1 MVSEKAIIKNSKGLH
16 LKPAGFLCHVALE
29 YHSVIL
35 LKIRE
40 KQVNAKSVLGVLSAC
55 IKQGEMVTIECN
67 GEDEEQALRAMIKAI
82 ANGLGEKE
90 DA

>member
-1 MVSEKAIIKNSKGLH
+1 MVSEQARIKNSKGLH

-29 YHSVIL
+29 FHSIIL
-35 LKIRE
+35 LKIRGKE
-40 KQVNAKSVLGVLSAC
+40 VNAKSILGVLSAC
-55 IKQGEMVTIECN
+55 IKQGEVVTIECS
-67 GEDEEQALRAMIKAI
+67 GDDEEEALKAMIKAI